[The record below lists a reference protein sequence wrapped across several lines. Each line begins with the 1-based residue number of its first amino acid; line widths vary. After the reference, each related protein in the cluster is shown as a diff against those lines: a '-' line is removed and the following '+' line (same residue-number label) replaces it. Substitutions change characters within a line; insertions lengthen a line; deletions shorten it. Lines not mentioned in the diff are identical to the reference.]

1 MANLLERTYVIPLRK
16 EFMKKPNYKKTKKA
30 ITAIKEFLM
39 KHMKGDDVKLG
50 AHLNE
55 AIWANGRKNPPPR
68 IKVKAIKDDKN
79 IIRAELP
86 EFEIITAKKE
96 KTDKKSKKEEKLSSE
111 EKADLSLQKNIKKAA
126 KEQVKKTSEVKEE
139 NN

>member
-1 MANLLERTYVIPLRK
+1 MANILERTYVIPLRR

-79 IIRAELP
+79 VIRAELP

-96 KTDKKSKKEEKLSSE
+96 DKKTKKE

-139 NN
+139 KK